1 MSIKFPI
8 GGVVAAALD
17 GFTAHI
23 PRCCFLLP
31 PPKVESMENSGE
43 IATMIPSIR
52 IVGEYNSVSS
62 VQSISRLNSI

>member
-1 MSIKFPI
+1 MSIKFLI
-8 GGVVAAALD
+8 GEVVAVALD

-23 PRCCFLLP
+23 PRCFLLP

-52 IVGEYNSVSS
+52 IVGEYN
-62 VQSISRLNSI
+62 